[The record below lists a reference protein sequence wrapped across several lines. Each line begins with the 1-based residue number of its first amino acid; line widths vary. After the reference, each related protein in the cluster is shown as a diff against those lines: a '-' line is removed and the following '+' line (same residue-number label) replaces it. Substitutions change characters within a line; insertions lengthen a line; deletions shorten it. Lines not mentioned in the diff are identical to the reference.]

1 MSNWSKKI
9 RRGDPFDFQAE
20 VWSSDPSSCR
30 CQVGEKWPTIVTT
43 VSWLDMT
50 SWLVFLKS
58 HNWNT
63 RLRFARRFDHAVVVP
78 REKVHGLDFPTHTM
92 FAFAVQS
99 MDLKKYK
106 KLVPLCSRTF
116 ENAHLAHFMFVYIFP
131 SFVVEPLE
139 SSEASKDLCGLIIRF

>member
-50 SWLVFLKS
+50 SWLVFLNHTIGIQGS
-58 HNWNT
+58 GLQGGLT
-63 RLRFARRFDHAVVVP
+63 MLFVVP

-139 SSEASKDLCGLIIRF
+139 SSEASNDLCGLIIRF